1 MINICEILRNS
12 KNIAVV
18 GISKDETKTSRRI
31 AEFLIKNNYMVVG
44 VNPTI
49 DIAGDIKVYNN
60 LIDIPH
66 QVDIVDVFRKSE
78 DIPSLIDDILK
89 IKPKVC
95 WLQLGIRND
104 EAVKPLIEAGIIVIQ
119 DKCIKIEYLNC

>member
-12 KNIAVV
+12 KSIAVV

-31 AEFLIKNNYMVVG
+31 ADFLINNNFMVVG

-49 DIAGDIKVYNN
+49 DIAGQIKVYHN
-60 LIDIPH
+60 LTDIPH
-66 QVDIVDVFRKSE
+66 KIDIVDIFRKSE
-78 DIPSLIDDILK
+78 DIPLLIDDILK

-104 EAVKPLIEAGIIVIQ
+104 EAVKPLIDAGIIVIQ
-119 DKCIKIEYLNC
+119 DKCIKIEHLNC